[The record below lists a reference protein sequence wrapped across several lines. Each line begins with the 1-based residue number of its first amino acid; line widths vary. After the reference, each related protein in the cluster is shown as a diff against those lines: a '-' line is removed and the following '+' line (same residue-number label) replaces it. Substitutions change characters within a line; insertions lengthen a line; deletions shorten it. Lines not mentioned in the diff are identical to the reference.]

1 MRFTNKDLAN
11 AMGLKIGDRIK
22 LEETI
27 LKVTNNYGLEQQE
40 NKKSLPLWLLVDT
53 DKDFEI
59 VKPKKKIGDLFCS
72 TIECVD
78 CPLCVINCKGFG
90 DDTLYEQLKKSVAFS
105 DSELYDILKARLD
118 KEVELK
124 WD

>member
-1 MRFTNKDLAN
+1 MKFTSKQLTNVI
-11 AMGLKIGDRIK
+11 GLKEEDVVICQDKKYIVKDNK
-22 LEETI
+22 LVCKDEQDEI
-27 LKVTNNYGLEQQE
+27 GLEII
-40 NKKSLPLWLLVDT
+40 LGVDYLL

-59 VKPKKKIGDLFCS
+59 IPRKKKIGDLFCS

-118 KEVELK
+118 KEVEE
-124 WD
+124 